1 MDPTTIDHL
10 LAISTLA
17 EASESLDRIA
27 DELIRLHDS
36 WRSVGVADESLA
48 WLGDLIGQL
57 GWWSGR
63 MTGAAY
69 PDKGS
74 PSIPDS
80 GLR

>member
-1 MDPTTIDHL
+1 MDQTTVDHL

-27 DELIRLHDS
+27 DELIGLQDS
-36 WRSVGVADESLA
+36 WRNTGAADSALA

-63 MTGAAY
+63 MTAAAF
-69 PDKGS
+69 PDGVS
-74 PSIPDS
+74 PSVPDG